1 MKQPGFMIYAEDWAC
16 YTEDYSDEEL
26 GRMLRALLGY
36 FDTQEQPTFSDR
48 GMRQFFKLASKGIDL
63 DRKRYEDKCMHNAY
77 IRYKGICRQ
86 QHEKALSFEEW
97 AEEVEHRRQNS
108 PQVTDG
114 HQTSPEVTD
123 GHQTSPEVTDG
134 HQTSPQVTGGH
145 QTSPI
150 PTPVSNTQ
158 QSTTNRQQ
166 STTNPQKSKIN
177 NKKSALSTNASAA
190 PAFADGPYRPLSE
203 NDFEKQ
209 REQAIAHLR
218 AIGERYYNAH
228 NASSLTGDSRQSSS
242 P

>member
-123 GHQTSPEVTDG
+123 GHQTSP
-134 HQTSPQVTGGH
+134 QVTGGH

>member
-108 PQVTDG
+108 P
-114 HQTSPEVTD
+114 EVT
-123 GHQTSPEVTDG
+123 GGP
-134 HQTSPQVTGGH
+134 QTSPQVTGGH

-150 PTPVSNTQ
+150 PTPVPNTQ

-166 STTNPQKSKIN
+166 STANPQKSKIN
-177 NKKSALSTNASAA
+177 NKKPALSTNASAA

>member
-1 MKQPGFMIYAEDWAC
+1 MKQPGFMIYAEDWSA

-108 PQVTDG
+108 P
-114 HQTSPEVTD
+114 EVTD
-123 GHQTSPEVTDG
+123 GHQTSPEVTGG
-134 HQTSPQVTGGH
+134 HQTSPQVNDGH
-145 QTSPI
+145 QSSPI
-150 PTPVSNTQ
+150 PTPTANNQ
-158 QSTTNRQQ
+158 QSTVNSQQ
-166 STTNPQKSKIN
+166 PIISNQKSEIN
-177 NKKSALSTNASAA
+177 NKKSVPSANASRA
-190 PAFADGPYRPLSE
+190 PGFADGPYRPLSE
-203 NDFEKQ
+203 DDFEKR
-209 REQAIAHLR
+209 REEAITHLR
-218 AIGERYYNAH
+218 AVGERHYNARTP
-228 NASSLTGDSRQSSS
+228 SVFTEDSRQFFSRFPGTPPSGG
-242 P
+242 

>member
-97 AEEVEHRRQNS
+97 AEEVEHRCQN
-108 PQVTDG
+108 
-114 HQTSPEVTD
+114 SPEVTD
-123 GHQTSPEVTDG
+123 GHQTSPEVTGG

-166 STTNPQKSKIN
+166 STANPQKSKIN